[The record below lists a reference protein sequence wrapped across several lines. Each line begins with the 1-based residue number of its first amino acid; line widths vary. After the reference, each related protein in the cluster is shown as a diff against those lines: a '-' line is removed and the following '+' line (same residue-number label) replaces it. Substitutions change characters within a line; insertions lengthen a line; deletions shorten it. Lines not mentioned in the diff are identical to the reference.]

1 MKRIRRDFRRIN
13 VERMMD
19 LSKMIAKV
27 VKLLE
32 WILALLL
39 FLSIVF
45 ILAQVICRYVLRSPL
60 SWTEQTSRYL
70 FIWMIMLGAPI
81 TFYRKNP
88 MSFDLLVQSLPAK
101 FKYAVELFAII
112 LIILFSMYYGYQ
124 AITLAAKVMG
134 RYTTGV
140 EVPLTFMYSSMAV
153 SNLLIILVMSDQL
166 RIHLGMLKKQTPHQN
181 YGQ

>member
-1 MKRIRRDFRRIN
+1 MRA
-13 VERMMD
+13 VT
-19 LSKMIAKV
+19 
-27 VKLLE
+27 KLFDKLE
-32 WILALLL
+32 WLLKQISSCL
-39 FLSIVF
+39 MVVFTFLVF
-45 ILAQVICRYVLRSPL
+45 LQVFTRYFLNFPL
-60 SWTEQTSRYL
+60 SWTEQLARYL